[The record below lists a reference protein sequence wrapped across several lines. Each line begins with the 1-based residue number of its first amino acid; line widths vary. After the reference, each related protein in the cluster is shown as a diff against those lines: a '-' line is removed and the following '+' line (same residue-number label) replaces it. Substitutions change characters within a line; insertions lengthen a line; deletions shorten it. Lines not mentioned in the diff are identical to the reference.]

1 MPNSGN
7 GGPPGTRVMT
17 IFVFYVSAQIPN
29 IEYFEVYGGLQAPGG
44 ISSFFSLNFPS
55 DAGRIMSGHRFLSRV
70 MTIFI
75 KTHFYKLRRTH
86 RRAVVAVVAAPPS
99 RPPRAA
105 ATTTATTLIDYEG

>member
-1 MPNSGN
+1 
-7 GGPPGTRVMT
+7 MT

-29 IEYFEVYGGLQAPGG
+29 IEYFVVYGGLQAPGG

-55 DAGRIMSGHRFLSRV
+55 NAVRIMSGDQFLTRV

-86 RRAVVAVVAAPPS
+86 RRAVVAVVAAARGRRGGGGGWGWHGGHGGMVFHIYIYS
-99 RPPRAA
+99 H
-105 ATTTATTLIDYEG
+105 I